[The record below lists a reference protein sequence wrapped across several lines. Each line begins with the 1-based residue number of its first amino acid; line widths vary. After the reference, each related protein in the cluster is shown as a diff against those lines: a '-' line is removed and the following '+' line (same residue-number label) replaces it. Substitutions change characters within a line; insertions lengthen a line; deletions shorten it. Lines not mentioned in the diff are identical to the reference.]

1 MGDAYSH
8 ASAEYER
15 REVEA
20 WFVKHLTRY
29 LDPAW
34 KKDENALLD
43 SLKFIAVNRS
53 GINCYKC
60 DFGRLAWLYR
70 DFLEVAAKLK
80 QGNHDTWAKL
90 LGSLN
95 DDTEFMKLKEVSPWP
110 NKILLIVDYDYRDG
124 RGDLKYILAKLIKDK
139 KSWPI
144 GKKVLVVLSADTLE
158 KSDIYPA
165 D

>member
-80 QGNHDTWAKL
+80 QGNHDTWDKL
-90 LGSLN
+90 
-95 DDTEFMKLKEVSPWP
+95 
-110 NKILLIVDYDYRDG
+110 LLIVDYDYRDG

-158 KSDIYPA
+158 KS
-165 D
+165 